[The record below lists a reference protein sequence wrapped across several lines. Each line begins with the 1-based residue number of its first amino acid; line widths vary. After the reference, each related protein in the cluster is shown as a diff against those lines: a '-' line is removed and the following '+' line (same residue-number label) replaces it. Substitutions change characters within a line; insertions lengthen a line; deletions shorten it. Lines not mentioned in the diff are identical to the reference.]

1 MVETPRNEDR
11 TSYLDY
17 VIFQP
22 SKLKLVLVRYKVD
35 GPQEWRSLNSTVL
48 KFDDRGYAKLD
59 GDCIKVN
66 SSRAEV
72 VLEFLVPSTFSLL
85 DPGPSSFN
93 FGI

>member
-1 MVETPRNEDR
+1 MVENQRILCRLP
-11 TSYLDY
+11 YLDND
-17 VIFQP
+17 IFQP
-22 SKLKLVLVRYKVD
+22 SKIQLFLVGYKVD